1 MPSIAGRATSH
12 CELRCPGP
20 CLLTRP
26 GRERV
31 SAEVSLTELDTIAS
45 IARVPGDPPRSAP
58 PRVGNSIMTP
68 RINLGAVSRRT
79 SPPIISS
86 LMQKALE
93 TPGLISLAAG
103 FVDQQSLPVEATAR
117 AIARVFEDREEG
129 RRALQYGT
137 TQGDPGLRARLIAQL
152 ERNERVAVGTFAG
165 AIGRTVVTEGS
176 QQLLYLIAEALL
188 DPGDIVLVESPTYFV
203 FLGVLETRGA
213 RVIGVET
220 DGGGLRIDALEATF
234 ARLDAEGSLD
244 RVKLIYTVSEHS
256 NPS

>member
-1 MPSIAGRATSH
+1 
-12 CELRCPGP
+12 
-20 CLLTRP
+20 
-26 GRERV
+26 
-31 SAEVSLTELDTIAS
+31 
-45 IARVPGDPPRSAP
+45 
-58 PRVGNSIMTP
+58 MTP

-79 SPPIISS
+79 SPPVISS

-117 AIARVFEDREEG
+117 AVAGMFEDREEG

-137 TQGDPGLRARLIAQL
+137 TQGDPALRARLIAQL
-152 ERNERVAVGTFAG
+152 ERNERVPAGTFGG
-165 AIGRTVVTEGS
+165 AIARTLVTEGS

-213 RVIGVET
+213 HAIRVPT
-220 DGGGLRIDALEATF
+220 DRGGLRIDALEGTLADLE
-234 ARLDAEGSLD
+234 ARGLLD
-244 RVKLIYTVSEHS
+244 RVKL
-256 NPS
+256 